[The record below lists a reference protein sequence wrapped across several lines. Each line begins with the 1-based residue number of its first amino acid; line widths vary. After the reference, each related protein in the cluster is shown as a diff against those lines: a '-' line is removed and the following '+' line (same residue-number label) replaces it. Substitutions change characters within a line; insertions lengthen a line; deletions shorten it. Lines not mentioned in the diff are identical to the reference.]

1 MFKSDSFEEEL
12 YSSMKKNLAT
22 NSREESLKEKKAN
35 FKAVN
40 FLNSVAEILEKSGFA
55 NQAEAITS
63 FMNKRVGLKTVVA
76 SFQDKQFLDK
86 LDKDSFDNLRYCLKQ
101 AGFSG
106 EDVNKMLDKKHF
118 SEYDQLLD
126 VKYTRAMKPVLSF
139 SNPVGKEKVNID
151 NGNAYLNKIKNIIT
165 KSAMDQ
171 EVDFSSPITVT
182 ENDFEDE

>member
-1 MFKSDSFEEEL
+1 MFKPDGFEEEL

-55 NQAEAITS
+55 NQAEVITS

-101 AGFSG
+101 AGFAN
-106 EDVNKMLDKKHF
+106 EDLDKILDKKHF
-118 SEYDQLLD
+118 NEYDKLLD
-126 VKYTRAMKPVLSF
+126 VKYSKAMKPVLSF
-139 SNPVGKEKVNID
+139 SNPIAKEKD
-151 NGNAYLNKIKNIIT
+151 NVDKGNAYLNKIKNIIT

-171 EVDFSSPITVT
+171 EIDFSSPITVSD
-182 ENDFEDE
+182 NDFEDE